1 MFHKI
6 YKRLPPQDKVNYIII
21 EHENICENWYNGK
34 HYYYYYY
41 YYYYIYYIIVVVVQ
55 VGYIGKSELHNK
67 YGHATNSQGG
77 KRDANYKGF
86 KSSLCE
92 SNEPKLDSISQT
104 KHPLNIRGYVLY

>member
-1 MFHKI
+1 M
-6 YKRLPPQDKVNYIII
+6 NYIII
-21 EHENICENWYNGK
+21 EHENICEKIYNGK
-34 HYYYYYY
+34 HYYYYY
-41 YYYYIYYIIVVVVQ
+41 IVIVVVQ
-55 VGYIGKSELHNK
+55 VGYIGKSELHNR

-92 SNEPKLDSISQT
+92 SNEPQLDSFSQT